1 MKLIPPQFHFS
12 PHGLSHGLMVN
23 LMNAY
28 ISQEKVILMKKIGFI
43 GLGTMGAPMAS
54 NLLKQGYEVTVY
66 NRTASK
72 AEALVREGAS
82 QAATPAEAALGQD
95 AVITMV
101 SNDDSIREVFYGED
115 GILKTLA
122 QGTTVIDSSTISPG
136 LVKELAAEVHKLG
149 AYFLDA
155 PVTGSKPAAIDGT
168 LVFMVGGEASVLK
181 AASGLFDTLGKK
193 VIHMGP
199 SGSGSV
205 AKLAHNTMVGIN
217 NLALAEGFAI
227 AAKSGIP
234 ADSFLEL
241 VQLGSAGSKAA
252 DLKGR
257 KIIDHDFSNQ
267 FSLALMLKDLKLASS
282 LTDATGVPSPM
293 LNLAK
298 SLFQAGQ
305 TQGFGDEDLSAV
317 VKCYEAWIGQ
327 TIGGKPL
334 Q

>member
-1 MKLIPPQFHFS
+1 
-12 PHGLSHGLMVN
+12 
-23 LMNAY
+23 
-28 ISQEKVILMKKIGFI
+28 
-43 GLGTMGAPMAS
+43 MAS
-54 NLLKQGYEVTVY
+54 NLLKKGYEVTVY
-66 NRTASK
+66 NRTPSK
-72 AEALVREGAS
+72 CEPLVAEGAAA
-82 QAATPAEAALGQD
+82 AATPREAAAGRD
-95 AVITMV
+95 VVITMV

-115 GILKTLA
+115 GILRSLEA
-122 QGTTVIDSSTISPG
+122 GVTVIDSSTISPG
-136 LVKELAAEVHKLG
+136 LVKEIAASVGELG

-168 LVFMVGGEASVLK
+168 LVFMVGGEASVLQNVTDV
-181 AASGLFDTLGKK
+181 LDTLGKK
-193 VIHMGP
+193 IIHMGP
-199 SGSGSV
+199 NGSGSV
-205 AKLAHNTMVGIN
+205 AKLAHNTVVGIN

-257 KIIDHDFSNQ
+257 KIIEADFSNQ

-282 LTDATGVPSPM
+282 LTDVSGIPAPM
-293 LNLAK
+293 LNMAK
-298 SLFQAGQ
+298 SLFQAGA
-305 TQGFGDEDLSAV
+305 TQGYGDEDLSAV

-334 Q
+334 E

>member
-1 MKLIPPQFHFS
+1 
-12 PHGLSHGLMVN
+12 
-23 LMNAY
+23 
-28 ISQEKVILMKKIGFI
+28 
-43 GLGTMGAPMAS
+43 MAS
-54 NLLKQGYEVTVY
+54 NLLKKGYEVTVY
-66 NRTASK
+66 NRTPSK
-72 AEALVREGAS
+72 CEPLVAEGAAA
-82 QAATPAEAALGQD
+82 AATPREAAAGRD
-95 AVITMV
+95 VVITMV

-115 GILKTLA
+115 GILCSLDA
-122 QGTTVIDSSTISPG
+122 GVTVIDSSTISPG
-136 LVKELAAEVHKLG
+136 LVKEIAASVGELG

-168 LVFMVGGEASVLK
+168 LVFMVGGEASVLQNVTDV
-181 AASGLFDTLGKK
+181 LDTLGKK
-193 VIHMGP
+193 IIHMGP
-199 SGSGSV
+199 NGSGSV
-205 AKLAHNTMVGIN
+205 AKLAHNTVVGIN

-257 KIIDHDFSNQ
+257 KIIDADFSNQ

-282 LTDATGVPSPM
+282 LTDVSGIPAPM
-293 LNLAK
+293 LNMAK
-298 SLFQAGQ
+298 SLFQAGA
-305 TQGFGDEDLSAV
+305 TQGYGEEDLSAV

-327 TIGGKPL
+327 TIGGKPM

>member
-1 MKLIPPQFHFS
+1 
-12 PHGLSHGLMVN
+12 
-23 LMNAY
+23 
-28 ISQEKVILMKKIGFI
+28 MKKIGFI

-54 NLLKQGYEVTVY
+54 NLLKKGYEVTVY
-66 NRTASK
+66 NRTPSK
-72 AEALVREGAS
+72 CEPLVAEGAAA
-82 QAATPAEAALGQD
+82 AATPREAAAGRD
-95 AVITMV
+95 VVITMV

-115 GILKTLA
+115 GILCSLDA
-122 QGTTVIDSSTISPG
+122 GVTVIDSSTISPG
-136 LVKELAAEVHKLG
+136 LVKEIAASVGELG

-168 LVFMVGGEASVLK
+168 LVFMVGGEASVLQNVTDV
-181 AASGLFDTLGKK
+181 LDTLGKK
-193 VIHMGP
+193 IIHMGP
-199 SGSGSV
+199 NGSGSV
-205 AKLAHNTMVGIN
+205 AKLAHNTVVGIN

-257 KIIDHDFSNQ
+257 KIIEADFSNQ

-282 LTDATGVPSPM
+282 LTDVSGIPAPM
-293 LNLAK
+293 LNMAK
-298 SLFQAGQ
+298 SLFQAGA
-305 TQGFGDEDLSAV
+305 TQGYGDEDLSAV

-334 Q
+334 E

>member
-1 MKLIPPQFHFS
+1 
-12 PHGLSHGLMVN
+12 
-23 LMNAY
+23 
-28 ISQEKVILMKKIGFI
+28 MKKIGFI

-54 NLLKQGYEVTVY
+54 NLLKKGYEVTVY
-66 NRTASK
+66 NRTPSK
-72 AEALVREGAS
+72 CEPLVAEGAAA
-82 QAATPAEAALGQD
+82 AATPREAAAGRD
-95 AVITMV
+95 VVITMV

-115 GILKTLA
+115 GILCSLDA
-122 QGTTVIDSSTISPG
+122 GVTVIDSSTISPG
-136 LVKELAAEVHKLG
+136 LVKEIAASVGELG

-168 LVFMVGGEASVLK
+168 LVFMVGGEASVLQNVTDV
-181 AASGLFDTLGKK
+181 LDTLGKK
-193 VIHMGP
+193 IIHMGP
-199 SGSGSV
+199 NGSGSV
-205 AKLAHNTMVGIN
+205 AKLAHNTVVGIN

-257 KIIDHDFSNQ
+257 KIIEADFSNQ

-282 LTDATGVPSPM
+282 LTDVSGIPAPM
-293 LNLAK
+293 LNMAK
-298 SLFQAGQ
+298 SLFQAGAK
-305 TQGFGDEDLSAV
+305 QGYGDEDLSAV

-334 Q
+334 E

>member
-1 MKLIPPQFHFS
+1 
-12 PHGLSHGLMVN
+12 
-23 LMNAY
+23 
-28 ISQEKVILMKKIGFI
+28 
-43 GLGTMGAPMAS
+43 MAS
-54 NLLKQGYEVTVY
+54 NLLKKGYEVTVY
-66 NRTASK
+66 NRTPSK
-72 AEALVREGAS
+72 CEPLVAEGAAA
-82 QAATPAEAALGQD
+82 AATPREAAAGRD
-95 AVITMV
+95 VVITMV

-115 GILKTLA
+115 GILCSLDA
-122 QGTTVIDSSTISPG
+122 GVTVIDSSTISPG
-136 LVKELAAEVHKLG
+136 LVKEIAASVGELG

-168 LVFMVGGEASVLK
+168 LVFMVGGEASVLQNVTDV
-181 AASGLFDTLGKK
+181 LDTLGKK
-193 VIHMGP
+193 IIHMGP
-199 SGSGSV
+199 NGSGSV
-205 AKLAHNTMVGIN
+205 AKLAHNTVVGIN

-257 KIIDHDFSNQ
+257 KIIEADFSNQ

-282 LTDATGVPSPM
+282 LTDVSGIPAPM
-293 LNLAK
+293 LNMAK
-298 SLFQAGQ
+298 SLFQAGA
-305 TQGFGDEDLSAV
+305 TQGYGDEDLSAV

-334 Q
+334 E